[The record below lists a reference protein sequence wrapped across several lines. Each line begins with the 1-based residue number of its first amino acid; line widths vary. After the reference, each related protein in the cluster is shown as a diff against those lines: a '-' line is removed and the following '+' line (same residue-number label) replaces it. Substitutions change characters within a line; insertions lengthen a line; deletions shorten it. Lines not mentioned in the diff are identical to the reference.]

1 MKTIYEVHHGKASA
15 RAAPRP
21 TKAGVARMLR
31 RAYKAIVPRRARY
44 WRYQAQ
50 IFVFDHGRYR
60 YLAEEGRPRRDFFRR
75 AFTLLTE
82 CGISGDY
89 LEFGCASGTTF
100 GYAYR
105 YAHRAGHPARL
116 WAVDSFEGLP
126 SSDDP
131 RDRHPLWQ
139 AGNFAA
145 PVEQFLEHCAMRGIP
160 ASRIEVV
167 KGYYSDTL
175 SPISPFHDRL
185 PRDIAFAYVDCDL
198 YTSTKSV
205 LDFLAPRLK
214 HGMIL
219 AFDDYFCL
227 SSQAIAGER
236 LAFLEMEGEL
246 SQFHFL
252 PYIQYGTAALSF
264 IVEDHALL
272 PLTA

>member
-1 MKTIYEVHHGKASA
+1 MKTIYEVYHGKDQT
-15 RAAPRP
+15 RAAPSKVRV
-21 TKAGVARMLR
+21 VASLR
-31 RAYKAIVPRRARY
+31 RAYKAIIPRKVRY

-50 IFVFDHGRYR
+50 TFVFDYGRFR
-60 YLAEEGRPRRDFFRR
+60 YLAEEGRPRRDFFRC

-82 CGISGDY
+82 NGISGDY

-100 GYAYR
+100 GYAHR
-105 YAHRAGHPARL
+105 YASRAGHPARL
-116 WAVDSFEGLP
+116 WAFDSFEGLP
-126 SSDDP
+126 PSDDP

-145 PVEQFLEHCAMRGIP
+145 PVDQFLERCAMRGIP

-175 SPISPFHDRL
+175 SATSPLYDRL
-185 PRDIAFAYVDCDL
+185 PQDIAFAYVDCDL

-227 SSQAIAGER
+227 SSEAAAGER
-236 LAFLEMEGEL
+236 LAFLEMEGAL
-246 SQFHFL
+246 PQFHFL

-272 PLTA
+272 PVTA